1 LAFVDGENMGTS
13 SVGRSL
19 SRHKLKHAADA
30 THAPGGENAGEGKE
44 VTITKMPGG
53 GFHTKSTH
61 HDGHSEEADHQNIEQ
76 AMEHVHSHMGAQKP
90 MREKN
95 PKMKEREAP
104 PEPVAADH
112 SAGGNTGGLAAMGVD
127 AEG

>member
-1 LAFVDGENMGTS
+1 MAFVNGEDMQTS

-19 SRHKLKHAADA
+19 ARHKLKHAADA
-30 THAPGGENAGEGKE
+30 TQKPGGENQGDGHE

-61 HDGHSEEADHQNIEQ
+61 HDGSVSEADHQNIEQ
-76 AMEHVHSHMGAQKP
+76 ATEHLHSHFGHAKP

-95 PKMKEREAP
+95 PKMRETEEHP
-104 PEPVAADH
+104 PMAEPET
-112 SAGGNTGGLAAMGVD
+112 GGGLAAMGVE
-127 AEG
+127 AGE